1 MNTPEHYDMEIQP
14 ITYIMANG
22 LGFCEGNIVKY
33 VSRYKEK
40 GGIEDLKKARH
51 YLDMLIDSMDKS
63 QPHSFAFSVKHD
75 PDFDKKYASFKNW
88 LINQRVPKE
97 DANPDR

>member
-1 MNTPEHYDMEIQP
+1 MTPEHYDMEIQP

-40 GGIEDLKKARH
+40 GGIDDLKKARH
-51 YLDMLIDSMDKS
+51 YLDMLIEQEQKAYD
-63 QPHSFAFSVKHD
+63 A
-75 PDFDKKYASFKNW
+75 
-88 LINQRVPKE
+88 IPKWN
-97 DANPDR
+97 A

>member
-1 MNTPEHYDMEIQP
+1 MSNTPEHYDMEIQP

-51 YLDMLIDSMDKS
+51 YLDMLIEQEQKAYD
-63 QPHSFAFSVKHD
+63 A
-75 PDFDKKYASFKNW
+75 
-88 LINQRVPKE
+88 IPKWN
-97 DANPDR
+97 A

>member
-14 ITYIMANG
+14 IEYIMRNG

-33 VSRYKEK
+33 VSRYKQK

-51 YLDMLIDSMDKS
+51 YLDMLIEQEQKAYD
-63 QPHSFAFSVKHD
+63 A
-75 PDFDKKYASFKNW
+75 
-88 LINQRVPKE
+88 IPKWH
-97 DANPDR
+97 A

>member
-14 ITYIMANG
+14 IEYIMANG

-40 GGIEDLKKARH
+40 GGIDDLKKARH
-51 YLDMLIDSMDKS
+51 YLDMLIEQEQKAYD
-63 QPHSFAFSVKHD
+63 A
-75 PDFDKKYASFKNW
+75 
-88 LINQRVPKE
+88 IPKWN
-97 DANPDR
+97 A